1 MEINI
6 MSIKTK
12 LKKIR
17 IFDSLEKTSNFDEQY
32 LEIK

>member
-6 MSIKTK
+6 MSIKKK

-17 IFDSLEKTSNFDEQY
+17 IFDSLEKTLNFDEQY